1 MGAARIIAF
10 VKQLVLDLIP
20 APLPNFDNWVAGGNS
35 EARKALFDATF
46 NSPAAKVI
54 YLWGVAGSGKSHAL
68 AAVVAGWQ
76 QRADFSPED
85 APVMVVD
92 DVGRMDDGQ
101 QVALFNAINQ
111 RSLVAGS
118 CVIAAGNT
126 APRDLPLRPELT
138 SRLGSGLVFQLL
150 PLTDAEKALA
160 LNAHALSR
168 GFKLSADV
176 SGYLLRHSRRDMA
189 SLIAMLDALDQYSLE
204 TGREITV
211 PLLKQ
216 LSQPALI

>member
-1 MGAARIIAF
+1 ML

-20 APLPNFDNWVAGGNS
+20 APAPSFENFVAGSNA
-35 EARKALFDATF
+35 EALKALFDAARHT
-46 NSPAAKVI
+46 PAAKVI
-54 YLWGVAGSGKSHAL
+54 YLWGVRGSGKSHCL
-68 AAVVAGWQ
+68 AAVSVALPQ
-76 QRADFSPED
+76 PNEN
-85 APVMVVD
+85 APVMVID
-92 DVGRMDDGQ
+92 DVGRLDDGQ
-101 QVALFNAINQ
+101 QIALFNAINE
-111 RSLVAGS
+111 RAIVANS

>member
-1 MGAARIIAF
+1 MPSINA
-10 VKQLVLDLIP
+10 VW
-20 APLPNFDNWVAGGNS
+20 LP
-35 EARKALFDATF
+35 
-46 NSPAAKVI
+46 
-54 YLWGVAGSGKSHAL
+54 
-68 AAVVAGWQ
+68 AVVSLPQ
-76 QRADFSPED
+76 PNEN
-85 APVMVVD
+85 APVMVID
-92 DVGRMDDGQ
+92 DVGRLDDGQ
-101 QVALFNAINQ
+101 QIALFNAINE
-111 RSLVAGS
+111 RAIVANS